1 VLGEQAYQEAE
12 ETGEHCEVLCADPV
26 AYWVFVRVGRSPGV
40 RRPVLR
46 RVLGS
51 SDALRRVADEVHY
64 PEDAVA
70 EQQGACEQHG

>member
-12 ETGEHCEVLCADPV
+12 ETGEHCEVLGAGPV
-26 AYWVFVRVGRSPGV
+26 PYWVFVRVGRSPGV
-40 RRPVLR
+40 RNPVLR

-51 SDALRRVADEVHY
+51 SDALRRVADEVHD
-64 PEDAVA
+64 PEDTVA